1 MGVRKRSA
9 AQMEAIA
16 EQEKEDAAVA
26 RRWFRAEAES
36 KRRQAA
42 EMRDGG
48 GYQPTTG
55 VGDLPDAVVRYAW
68 SATLADWG
76 SCPWV
81 VPRPADG
88 GYEPTSGHKPVGSSR
103 NWKPRRL

>member
-1 MGVRKRSA
+1 
-9 AQMEAIA
+9 MEAIA
-16 EQEKEDAAVA
+16 EKEKEDEKEDAEVA
-26 RRWFRAEAES
+26 RRCFRAVAEQ

-42 EMRDGG
+42 EMRDEG
-48 GYQPTTG
+48 GYEPTTG
-55 VGDLPDAVVRYAW
+55 VGVVPDAVVRYAW

>member
-1 MGVRKRSA
+1 
-9 AQMEAIA
+9 MEAIA
-16 EQEKEDAAVA
+16 EQEKEKYEVMRKWLMAVGT
-26 RRWFRAEAES
+26 EAES
-36 KRRQAA
+36 KRRKAA